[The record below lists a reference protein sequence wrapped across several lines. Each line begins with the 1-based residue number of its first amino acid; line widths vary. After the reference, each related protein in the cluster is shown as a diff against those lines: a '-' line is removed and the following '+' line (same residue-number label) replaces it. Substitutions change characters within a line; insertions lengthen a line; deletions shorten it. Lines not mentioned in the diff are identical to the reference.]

1 VGIYDRDYY
10 RQQPPGLSL
19 GPPRTAVVILIV
31 ANVAVYLLN
40 GLFENLRLSDLLSA
54 HVGAP
59 ADSLWWQ
66 MDTLTHPLLWWQF
79 VTYGFMHDPKSF
91 QHIIFN
97 MLTLFFLGRDVEE
110 HYGRAEFLRLYFVL
124 LVFSGVASVAVNAAR
139 AAPIFISLMGASGAI
154 TGIVALYALLFPRRM
169 LLFMFVIPMPAWVL
183 GLLMILLNMFGGMGV
198 VGDPNVAYE
207 AHLAGA
213 AFALLYYQQRWNFG
227 NMLRG
232 RFSWLRLRGR
242 PSLRIHTPQD
252 KPEDKDAIPEA
263 EVDRILEKIHSQGES
278 SLTRKERRILE
289 SASREYQKRRN
300 QE

>member
-19 GPPRTAVVILIV
+19 GPPRTAVVMLIV

-40 GLFENLRLSDLLSA
+40 ELFRDLHVVDLLSA
-54 HVGAP
+54 H
-59 ADSLWWQ
+59 LY
-66 MDTLTHPLLWWQF
+66 TLTNPLYWWQF
-79 VTYGFMHDPKSF
+79 VTYGFVHDPDNF
-91 QHIIFN
+91 QHILFN
-97 MLTLFFLGRDVEE
+97 MLTLWFLGRDVEE
-110 HYGRAEFLRLYFVL
+110 FYGRAEFLRLYFVL
-124 LVFSGVASVAVNAAR
+124 LVFSGVATVAIHAIGGDHNY
-139 AAPIFISLMGASGAI
+139 PGIMGASGAI
-154 TGIVALYALLFPRRM
+154 TGIVALYALNFPRRM

-183 GLLMILLNMFGGMGV
+183 GVLMVVIDMLGGWGI
-198 VGDPNVAYE
+198 GDQHIAYE

-227 NMLRG
+227 NLLRG
-232 RFSWLRLRGR
+232 RFSWLRLRR

-252 KPEDKDAIPEA
+252 KEEPKDTIPEA

-300 QE
+300 QG